1 MIVDSVSVQPDQIDS
16 VAPTSMTNRMLRKGS
31 ENVLKPAMFSDMT
44 ESQTLPNRSTTR
56 CRIIFTTAIRLSS
69 LQMMKLKLSPFRLQN
84 LVLGLATAGIL
95 LTAASA
101 FAQRL
106 PGTENGEW
114 RYLGGDAG
122 HTRSS
127 PLNQINGD
135 NFGDLE
141 VAWIWRTDNFGP
153 NLDYFSR
160 STPIYVDGMLYTVAT
175 PRRQVVAIDP
185 DTGETLWAFRE
196 PETIRHLR
204 SPRQA
209 YGKGVAYAEVDGRGV
224 IYVTSPAF
232 FLWALD
238 AKTGRPL
245 ENWGTRVPLE
255 GFSDTGTIDLIPPLV
270 SDWGR
275 WQDRSASYDANYGI
289 PRELGMVTASA
300 PPIVVN
306 GVVVVL
312 VGHQPSYG
320 QTRIENVPGDIMG
333 FDARNGEFLW
343 KFHVIPRP
351 GEVGHETWHNDAWQW
366 SGDMSSWAP
375 ASADP
380 ELGLVYIVTN
390 ASTVQT
396 YAGHRP
402 GDNLFGGCIL
412 ALDVRTGERRWHFQ
426 IHRSD
431 QWNYDLPTPP
441 MLMDLTVDG
450 QRIPALI
457 QNTKQG
463 LIFAFNRET
472 GEPIWPIEDRPVF
485 QTEVPGNYTSPTQP
499 YPTRPEPVDRIV
511 VDGLTEEFVVDYT
524 PELKQ
529 QALEILSHY
538 RVGGLYVPPLPE
550 NHDNDFYN
558 NVGCI
563 GGGNIIPHP
572 PVADPSTGLMFA
584 SHRRRCFAPT
594 FMAPTG
600 GVDEDDPNYAV
611 PSATGATPNSTPTT
625 GTTVAAW
632 LPGGFREPSDAQ
644 ASFVSVTGLP
654 TIDGVPLY
662 KRMNNQLSAFQM
674 NTGERSWSVPVGET
688 PDVLTNNPH
697 LAGLE
702 IPNTG
707 GAGWSIQMVAGD
719 LLVQTRSLSQGT
731 GQIVPD
737 APLQLHGRDKLTG
750 EILGSVELPA
760 PGQYGMMTYM
770 HEGKQYIVVQ
780 IGSVQTGFPG
790 SLVAYALP

>member
-1 MIVDSVSVQPDQIDS
+1 MN
-16 VAPTSMTNRMLRKGS
+16 AKLR
-31 ENVLKPAMFSDMT
+31 
-44 ESQTLPNRSTTR
+44 
-56 CRIIFTTAIRLSS
+56 
-69 LQMMKLKLSPFRLQN
+69 PFRTCTLQW
-84 LVLGLATAGIL
+84 G
-95 LTAASA
+95 LTAAFVLASAAA
-101 FAQRL
+101 FAQGL

-127 PLNQINGD
+127 PLDQINGD

-141 VAWIWRTDNFGP
+141 IAWTWRGDNFGP

-160 STPIYVDGMLYTVAT
+160 STPIYVDGLLYTVAS

-185 DTGETLWAFRE
+185 ATGETIWTFRE

-209 YGKGVAYAEVDGRGV
+209 YGKGVAYGEVDGRGV
-224 IYVTSPAF
+224 IYITTPAF

-238 AKTGRPL
+238 AKTGHPL
-245 ENWGTRVPLE
+245 EDWGARVPLE
-255 GFSDTGTIDLIPPLV
+255 DFADTGVNDLIPPLV
-270 SDWGR
+270 ADWGR
-275 WQDRSASYDANYGI
+275 WQDRAGSYDPGYGI

-333 FDARNGEFLW
+333 FDAATGDFLW

-390 ASTVQT
+390 ASTVQS

-402 GDNLFGGCIL
+402 GDNLFGGCVL
-412 ALDVRTGERRWHFQ
+412 ALDVQTGERRWHFQ

-450 QRIPALI
+450 RRIPALI

-472 GEPIWPIEDRPVF
+472 GEPIWPIEDRPVI

-499 YPTRPEPVDRIV
+499 YPTRPEPVDPIV
-511 VDGLTEEFVVDYT
+511 LNGLTEEFVIDYT
-524 PELKQ
+524 PELKR
-529 QALEILSHY
+529 QALEILSQY
-538 RVGGLYVPPLPE
+538 RVGGLYVPPLPDS
-550 NHDNDFYN
+550 HTNDFYN
-558 NVGCI
+558 NVGCL
-563 GGGNIIPHP
+563 GAGNVIPHP
-572 PVADPSTGLMFA
+572 PVADPNTGMMYV
-584 SHRRRCFAPT
+584 SHHRTCTAPG
-594 FMAPTG
+594 FMASTG

-611 PSATGATPNSTPTT
+611 PGETGATPNSTPTT
-625 GTTVAAW
+625 GTTVVAW
-632 LPGGFREPSDAQ
+632 LPGGFRQPTAAQ
-644 ASFVSVTGLP
+644 ESLVSVAGLP
-654 TIDGVPLY
+654 RIDGLRLY
-662 KRMNNQLSAFQM
+662 KPMDNQLSAFEM
-674 NTGERSWSVPVGET
+674 NTGERSWSLPVGET
-688 PDVLTNNPH
+688 PDVITNNPH
-697 LAGLE
+697 LRGME
-702 IPNTG
+702 FPNTG
-707 GAGWSIQMVAGD
+707 GVGFSIQMVTGG
-719 LLVQTRSLSQGT
+719 LLVQTRALSEG
-731 GQIVPD
+731 GRQIVPD
-737 APLQLHGRDKLTG
+737 GPVELHGRDKFTG

-770 HEGKQYIVVQ
+770 HQGKQYIVVQ
-780 IGSVQTGFPG
+780 IGSVHTNFPS
-790 SLVAYALP
+790 SLVALALP

>member
-1 MIVDSVSVQPDQIDS
+1 MEATVRSVKLQ
-16 VAPTSMTNRMLRKGS
+16 A
-31 ENVLKPAMFSDMT
+31 
-44 ESQTLPNRSTTR
+44 TLLALA
-56 CRIIFTTAIRLSS
+56 AIT
-69 LQMMKLKLSPFRLQN
+69 
-84 LVLGLATAGIL
+84 LVITAG
-95 LTAASA
+95 TP

-106 PGTENGEW
+106 SGTENGEW

-127 PLNQINGD
+127 PLNQINGT
-135 NFGDLE
+135 NFSNLE
-141 VAWIWRTDNFGP
+141 VQWIWRSDNFGP

-160 STPIYVDGMLYTVAT
+160 STPIYVDGILYTVAT
-175 PRRQVVAIDP
+175 PRRQVIAIDP
-185 DTGETLWAFRE
+185 ATGETLWTFRE

-209 YGKGVAYAEVDGRGV
+209 YGKGVAYGEVDGRGV
-224 IYVTSPAF
+224 IYVTTPGF

-245 ENWGTRVPLE
+245 DDWGTAVPLAE
-255 GFSDTGTIDLIPPLV
+255 FADTGGVLDLIPPLV
-270 SDWGR
+270 TDWGR
-275 WQDRSASYDANYGI
+275 WQDRSGSYNPNYGI
-289 PRELGMVTASA
+289 PRELGMVTSSA

-312 VGHQPSYG
+312 VGHEPSYG

-333 FDARNGEFLW
+333 FDARTGTFLW

-402 GDNLFGGCIL
+402 GDNLFGGSVI

-441 MLMDLTVDG
+441 LLMDLTVDG

-472 GEPIWPIEDRPVF
+472 GEPIWPIEDREVI
-485 QTEVPGNYTSPTQP
+485 QTEVPGNYTSATQP
-499 YPTRPEPVDRIV
+499 YPTRPEPVDPIV
-511 VDGLTEEFVVDYT
+511 LNGLTEEFVIDYT
-524 PELKQ
+524 PALKRR
-529 QALEILSHY
+529 ALDILSHY
-538 RVGGLYVPPLPE
+538 SIGGLYVPPLPE
-550 NHDNDFYN
+550 NHNNSFYN
-558 NVGCI
+558 NVGCL

-572 PVADPSTGLMFA
+572 PVADPSTGILYT
-584 SHRRRCFAPT
+584 SHRRTCNAPG
-594 FMAPTG
+594 FMASTG
-600 GVDEDDPNYAV
+600 GVDEDDPDYAV
-611 PSATGATPNSTPTT
+611 PGATGATPNSTPTT

-632 LPGGFREPSDAQ
+632 LPGGFRRPTDSQ
-644 ASFVSVTGLP
+644 ADFVSVTGLP
-654 TIDGVPLY
+654 RIDGLRLY
-662 KRMNNQLSAFQM
+662 KPMDNQLSAFQM
-674 NTGERSWSVPVGET
+674 NTGERAWSLPVGET
-688 PDVLTNNPH
+688 PAVITNNSH
-697 LAGLE
+697 LEGLE
-702 IPNTG
+702 LANTG
-707 GAGWSIQMVAGD
+707 GAGWSIQMITGD
-719 LLVQTRSLSQGT
+719 LLVQTRALSEGT
-731 GQIVPD
+731 RQIIPD
-737 APLQLHGRDKLTG
+737 APLELHGRNKLTG

-770 HEGKQYIVVQ
+770 HQGTQYIVVQ
-780 IGSVQTGFPG
+780 IGSIQTDFPG
-790 SLVAYALP
+790 GLVALALP